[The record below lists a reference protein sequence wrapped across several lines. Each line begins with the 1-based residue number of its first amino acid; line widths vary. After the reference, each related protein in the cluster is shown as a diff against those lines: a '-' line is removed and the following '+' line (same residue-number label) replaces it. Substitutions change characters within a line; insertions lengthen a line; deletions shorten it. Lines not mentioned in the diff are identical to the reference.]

1 MRPPLVTRPAA
12 PLPSGARD
20 LATGNPDPALLPRL
34 TDALAR
40 VERHPHLY
48 GEPRARAEL
57 LALATRQLAS
67 EGIVAPALTVVGGA
81 LDGVERVLQAHLRP
95 GDRIAVEDPGYPG
108 VLDLVHALA
117 LVPEPVRIDDRGPL
131 PESLAR
137 ALARSV
143 AACVIT
149 PRAQN
154 PTGAALDADRAGE
167 LRALL
172 ARHPGVLVV
181 EDDHAGPIAGAPAL
195 TLGAE
200 DRSPW
205 ALVRSVSK
213 SLGPDLRLAIVAA
226 DATTVA
232 RVEGRLAL
240 GMGWVSHILQT
251 AVVQLWSDARTRR
264 ALAAAADTYTARR
277 TALIGALA
285 THGIAAHGRSG
296 LNVWIPV
303 VEEVAPVRALL
314 DAGWAISAGERFRI
328 QSPPAVRISVGQLS
342 LAEVPRLAAVLA
354 SSLAPA
360 RHTRPA

>member
-1 MRPPLVTRPAA
+1 
-12 PLPSGARD
+12 
-20 LATGNPDPALLPRL
+20 
-34 TDALAR
+34 
-40 VERHPHLY
+40 
-48 GEPRARAEL
+48 
-57 LALATRQLAS
+57 
-67 EGIVAPALTVVGGA
+67 
-81 LDGVERVLQAHLRP
+81 VLQAHLRP

-108 VLDLVHALA
+108 VLDLVHALG
-117 LVPEPVRIDDRGPL
+117 LVPEPVRLDDRGPL

-137 ALARSV
+137 ALARGV

-172 ARHPGVLVV
+172 ARHAGVLVV

-195 TLGAE
+195 TLGAA

-240 GMGWVSHILQT
+240 GMGWVSHILQS
-251 AVVQLWSDARTRR
+251 AVVHLWSDARTRR
-264 ALAAAADTYTARR
+264 ALAAAADAYTARR
-277 TALIGALA
+277 TALIEALA
-285 THGIAAHGRSG
+285 RHGITAHGRSG
-296 LNVWIPV
+296 LNVWVPV

-314 DAGWAISAGERFRI
+314 AAGWAISAGERFRI
-328 QSPPAVRISVGQLS
+328 QSPPAVRISVGQLT
-342 LAEVPRLAAVLA
+342 LAEVPRLAAALA
-354 SSLAPA
+354 ASLAPA